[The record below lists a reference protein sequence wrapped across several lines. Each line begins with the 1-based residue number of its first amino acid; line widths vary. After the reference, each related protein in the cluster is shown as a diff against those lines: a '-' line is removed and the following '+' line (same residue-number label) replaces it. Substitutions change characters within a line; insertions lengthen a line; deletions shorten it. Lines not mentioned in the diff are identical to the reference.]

1 MGNIRQLRFDG
12 GERIMPERVI
22 KLLEQEYEK
31 AKKYQWIH
39 NPLAYALYRVWR
51 IVDREGTE
59 KN

>member
-1 MGNIRQLRFDG
+1 
-12 GERIMPERVI
+12 MPERVI